1 MENQH
6 RMIKTYRELSDTE
19 IALMNACKEMEA
31 RVEDLL
37 SRIHV
42 HLFEENA
49 RAVDVLS
56 DPNASAADASAAQ
69 EVLNRYDDTEPMRWL
84 ELSRTNMQVG
94 FMELCRAVAQ
104 PQPIRAVNFTESKEQ
119 A

>member
-6 RMIKTYRELSDTE
+6 RMIKTYRELSATE

-56 DPNASAADASAAQ
+56 DPNASAADASAA
-69 EVLNRYDDTEPMRWL
+69 RAPTATTTP
-84 ELSRTNMQVG
+84 S
-94 FMELCRAVAQ
+94 LCAGWNCLAPICRSGSWNSAVQ
-104 PQPIRAVNFTESKEQ
+104 
-119 A
+119 